1 MNEEVSLP
9 LHSPHVHT
17 LYTIGLFVSQSKA
30 VITSVV
36 VLLDDV
42 SILGGLDAASGKV
55 AHVFDCPPEV
65 LLDPELAH
73 SEKLVPVR
81 SEDWPYEADL
91 YVSPRRFCAHMCMR
105 RAAKCCRFLC
115 WAEFQ
120 GQLLDRHDYR
130 LHRFQST
137 ASPIK
142 GLMADILVRHTP
154 FLSLCGLLIVIFT

>member
-17 LYTIGLFVSQSKA
+17 LYTIGLFVSQPKA

-81 SEDWPYEADL
+81 SEDWPYEAEL
-91 YVSPRRFCAHMCMR
+91 YVSARCFCAHMCMR
-105 RAAKCCRFLC
+105 LNVAVSFVGQNFKDNSWIGTTTACIVFRAPPLRSRDSWRTF
-115 WAEFQ
+115 
-120 GQLLDRHDYR
+120 
-130 LHRFQST
+130 
-137 ASPIK
+137 
-142 GLMADILVRHTP
+142 
-154 FLSLCGLLIVIFT
+154 